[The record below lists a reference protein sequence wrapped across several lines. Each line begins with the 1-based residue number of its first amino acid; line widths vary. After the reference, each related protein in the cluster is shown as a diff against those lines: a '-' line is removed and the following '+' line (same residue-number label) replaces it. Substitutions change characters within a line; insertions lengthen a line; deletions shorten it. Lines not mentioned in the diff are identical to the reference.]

1 MKVGLLVAKNNYRVV
16 SEVDYNKLKVRRES
30 EVVEIVA
37 FDNVEKFR
45 AKYKEEGWELNAIL
59 FVERLPPDILGF

>member
-16 SEVDYNKLKVRRES
+16 SEADYNKLKVRRES

-37 FDNVEKFR
+37 FDNVEKVR
-45 AKYKEEGWELNAIL
+45 AKHKEEGWELTAIL
-59 FVERLPPDILGF
+59 FIERLPPDILGF